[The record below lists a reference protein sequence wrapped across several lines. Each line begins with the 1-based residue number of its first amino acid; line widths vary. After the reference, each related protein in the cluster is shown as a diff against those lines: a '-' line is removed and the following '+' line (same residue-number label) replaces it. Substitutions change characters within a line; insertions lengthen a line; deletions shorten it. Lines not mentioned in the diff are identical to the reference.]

1 VQGVINTLRP
11 LLLGGLLLAVPFA
24 VSPAKNVKPDPNG
37 LAPHAVQDLAYGDV
51 LFYFFEDDY
60 FDSIT
65 RLLAARQLGR
75 IPHTPDEAELLLGGL
90 YLSLG
95 EHVEAGRIFEAL
107 LNKNTSEFV
116 RNRAWFYLGKVW
128 YQRGYLEESE
138 HALRQVSDK
147 MDPRINAERYMLLAQ
162 LMMRQGR
169 YDEAI
174 TALGG
179 WHGAPDWTAYAQFN
193 LGIALVRRNRL
204 PEAIPYLDR
213 VGNMQ
218 TRSEELLALKDKA
231 NLALGFA
238 LLQAQRAAEAKPIL
252 QRVRLEGPYSS
263 RALLGVGWAD
273 AGMGE
278 FKRALVPWMELR
290 KRSLL
295 DSAVQESFLTVPYA
309 YAQLSAMGQAAEFYN
324 SAIESFDSELKRI
337 DDSIEA
343 IRSGK
348 LLDRLLNDDKKDTL
362 TWYWQLTTVP
372 NAPESRYLYALLA
385 SNEFQEGLKNYREL
399 NFMSRN
405 LDDWRDDVS
414 AYDDMLDTRQEA
426 YNRRVPKADAVL
438 AATNLDGLTQKRVDF
453 ESRINEIEKSNDV
466 AALGTPEEQKTWARL
481 RRVEEYLTAHAD
493 DPDLSDMREKHRLM
507 KGVMYWRLSESFK
520 ARLWNE
526 RRSVKELEGQLKETQ
541 KRAVLVRQARVG
553 TTLTTGRY
561 AARVAAVR
569 ARIDQLHERMADISE
584 RQNLYLQSL
593 AIRELQGQKQRIET
607 YELQARYELAAIYDR
622 TSNGPPKARPST
634 PPTAPQDTPPNSPPL
649 TPPNSPPL
657 TPPTAPQD
665 PPPDPPTV
673 KP

>member
-24 VSPAKNVKPDPNG
+24 ASPAKNVKPDPNG
-37 LAPHAVQDLAYGDV
+37 LAPHAVQDLSYGDV
-51 LFYFFEDDY
+51 LFYFFQDDY

-75 IPHTPDEAELLLGGL
+75 IPHTAEEAELLLGGL

-107 LNKNTSEFV
+107 LKQNTSEFV

-138 HALRQVSDK
+138 RALRQVSDK

-174 TALGG
+174 TALGS

-193 LGIALVRRNRL
+193 LGVALVRRDRL
-204 PEAIPYLDR
+204 AEAITYLDR

-263 RALLGVGWAD
+263 KALLGVGWAD
-273 AGMGE
+273 AGLGE
-278 FKRALVPWMELR
+278 FKRALVPWLALR

-337 DDSIEA
+337 DDSIEG

-348 LLDRLLNDDKKDTL
+348 LLDRLLDDDKKDTL

-405 LDDWRDDVS
+405 LDNLRDDVS

-438 AATNLDGLTQKRVDF
+438 AATDLDGLTQKRVDF

-466 AALGTPEEQKTWARL
+466 AALGTPEEQQTWARL
-481 RRVEEYLTAHAD
+481 KRIEEYLAAHPD
-493 DPDLSDMREKHRLM
+493 DPDLSEMREKHRLM

-541 KRAVLVRQARVG
+541 KRSVLVKQARAG
-553 TTLTTGRY
+553 TPLTTGGY
-561 AARVAAVR
+561 ASRVAAVR
-569 ARIDQLHERMADISE
+569 ARIDQLHERMADVSE
-584 RQNLYLQSL
+584 RQNLFLQSL
-593 AIRELQGQKQRIET
+593 AIRELQGQKQRIEV
-607 YELQARYELAAIYDR
+607 YQVQARYELAAIYDR
-622 TSNGPPKARPST
+622 TSNGPAKAPNAPPNTAPGT
-634 PPTAPQDTPPNSPPL
+634 PPSAPPNLPPDTPPNAAPNAPP
-649 TPPNSPPL
+649 
-657 TPPTAPQD
+657 Q
-665 PPPDPPTV
+665 V

>member
-1 VQGVINTLRP
+1 MQGVINTLRP
-11 LLLGGLLLAVPFA
+11 LLLCGLLLTMPIGALQ
-24 VSPAKNVKPDPNG
+24 AKDVKPDPNG
-37 LAPHAVQDLAYGDV
+37 LAPHPVQDLAYGDV
-51 LFYFFEDDY
+51 LFYFYQDDY

-75 IPHTPDEAELLLGGL
+75 VAHTPEEAELLLGGL

-107 LNKNTSEFV
+107 LKKNTSEFV

-128 YQRGYLEESE
+128 YQRGYLDESE
-138 HALRQVSDK
+138 RALRQVSDK
-147 MDPRINAERYMLLAQ
+147 IDQRINAERYMLLAQ

-169 YDEAI
+169 YDDAI
-174 TALGG
+174 AALGN
-179 WHGAPDWTAYAQFN
+179 WHGTPDWTAYAQFN
-193 LGIALVRRNRL
+193 LGVALVRRGRL
-204 PEAIPYLDR
+204 PEAIGYLDR
-213 VGNMQ
+213 VGNIQ

-263 RALLGVGWAD
+263 KALLGVGWAD

-278 FKRALVPWMELR
+278 FKRALIPWLELR
-290 KRSLL
+290 KRGLV

-309 YAQLSAMGQAAEFYN
+309 YAQLSAMGQAAEYYN
-324 SAIESFDSELKRI
+324 SAIQSFDDELKRI
-337 DDSIEA
+337 DESIEG
-343 IRSGK
+343 IRTGK

-372 NAPESRYLYALLA
+372 NAPESRYLYTLLA
-385 SNEFQEGLKNYREL
+385 SNEFQEGLKNYREI

-414 AYDDMLDTRQEA
+414 AYDNMIDTRQEA
-426 YNRRVPKADAVL
+426 YNQRVPKADAVL
-438 AATNLDGLTQKRVDF
+438 AATDLNRLTQKRVDF
-453 ESRINEIEKSNDV
+453 ESRINEIEKSSDV
-466 AALGTPEEQKTWARL
+466 AALGTPAEQQTWVRL
-481 RRVEEYLTAHAD
+481 KHVEEYLTAHPD

-507 KGVMYWRLSESFK
+507 RGVMYWRLSESFK

-541 KRAVLVRQARVG
+541 RRAVLVRQAREG
-553 TTLTTGRY
+553 TPLTTGGY
-561 AARVAAVR
+561 AAKVGAIR
-569 ARIDQLHERMADISE
+569 ARIDELQGQLSDVSE
-584 RQNLYLQSL
+584 RQNLFLQSL
-593 AIRELQGQKQRIET
+593 AIHELEGQKQRIET
-607 YELQARYELAAIYDR
+607 YQIQARYELAAIYDR
-622 TSNGPPKARPST
+622 TSNGPSPAPKA
-634 PPTAPQDTPPNSPPL
+634 
-649 TPPNSPPL
+649 
-657 TPPTAPQD
+657 
-665 PPPDPPTV
+665 